1 MFSARLAKQL
11 WLHNQDGK
19 SQLVKCIVLFFD
31 AVKAIIRSDMSAQT
45 AVLHFMSEKEIA
57 IAVEMFVF
65 ADVAHL
71 KLMKLESGPEDA
83 ITVHIAQ
90 MSSLA
95 ALAVVNAV
103 KVAADRG
110 HVEMI
115 SGEIAAL
122 AIDQC
127 FSNLIIL
134 KLIF

>member
-31 AVKAIIRSDMSAQT
+31 AVKAIIHSDMSAQT
-45 AVLHFMSEKEIA
+45 AVPHFISEKEIA

-65 ADVAHL
+65 AVFAHL

-110 HVEMI
+110 YVEMI

>member
-19 SQLVKCIVLFFD
+19 SQLVKVIFLFFD
-31 AVKAIIRSDMSAQT
+31 AVKAIIHSDISAQT
-45 AVLHFMSEKEIA
+45 AVLHFISEKEIA
-57 IAVEMFVF
+57 IAVGICVF

-71 KLMKLESGPEDA
+71 NLMKLESGPEDA

-90 MSSLA
+90 MSSHA
-95 ALAVVNAV
+95 ALACVNAL
-103 KVAADRG
+103 KIAADRG

-115 SGEIAAL
+115 SLEIAAL
-122 AIDQC
+122 VIDQC